1 MPGSAILGRAREL
14 GLEPMLRTTND
25 PYGRLCNV
33 HGWVYALRRD
43 PSLGPPSYSVMR
55 AGTCLAA
62 LLAPLERR
70 RCRGAALTLVLRKPS
85 A

>member
-1 MPGSAILGRAREL
+1 
-14 GLEPMLRTTND
+14 MLRTTND

-55 AGTCLAA
+55 AGTYLAA

-70 RCRGAALTLVLRKPS
+70 RCRGAALTLLLRKPS